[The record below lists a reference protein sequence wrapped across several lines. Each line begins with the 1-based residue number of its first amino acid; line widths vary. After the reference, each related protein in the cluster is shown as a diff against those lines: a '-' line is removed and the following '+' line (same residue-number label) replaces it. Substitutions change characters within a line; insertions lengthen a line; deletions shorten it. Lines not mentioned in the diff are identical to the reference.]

1 MGLLLSK
8 ESFVV
13 YIVCIYNLFILP
25 IYASIC
31 ENENCS
37 FSLEKFSVLPCFRGE
52 DSAAPKTSSFISH
65 GNFTIFKQI
74 YLVNGRCRGLLVRF
88 KPREFSVSNGGR
100 VLAQTSMNH
109 QGTLEISTIFTMA
122 VDECGFSQNDNIH
135 RMLATPILF
144 PTNPRYLTTNSI

>member
-1 MGLLLSK
+1 MY
-8 ESFVV
+8 V
-13 YIVCIYNLFILP
+13 YIIHSFCQSMPVFVKMKTAPFLWSNFP
-25 IYASIC
+25 I
-31 ENENCS
+31 
-37 FSLEKFSVLPCFRGE
+37 PCFRGE

-109 QGTLEISTIFTMA
+109 QGTLEIPTIFTMA
-122 VDECGFSQNDNIH
+122 VDGCGFSQNDNIH